1 MLDFVRTHAKSWV
14 IKVFLWVIVIV
25 FVGWGGYAYQARHDS
40 DIARVGEHFIS
51 SSEYQTAYN
60 NMVEGVRKQ
69 FGGALPED
77 LMRSLNLKQQALE
90 SLIQH
95 YLILK
100 GADGLGLV
108 ATTDEVRHK
117 ILDIPAFQVEG
128 KFDSKHYQGLL
139 QQMHM
144 TPDVFEQEMS
154 EDITTLNVES
164 FIKARAVVT
173 EDEILTDY
181 HLNRDQVKVAY
192 VVFDPKSF
200 EDNVT
205 VVEADLRTFYQNNQA
220 RYMEPEKR
228 EIAYVMLNMEDLEKE
243 IHPGDGE
250 IKSYYDENVAKF
262 AHEKQVRAQHILFR
276 VKPEAPPAEVEKIR
290 ADAQKILDEAKKG
303 KDFSELAKKHS
314 QDEGSAKKGG
324 ELGFFSAK
332 QMDQAFSAAAF
343 ALKPGEISDL
353 VRTPYGFHIIK
364 SEEIAEARTAPLEE
378 VKGEI
383 ERDIKSQGAQDMA
396 YKQARN
402 LRDLAYARKD
412 LDKAALEM
420 KMTVSN
426 PVWIDVSE
434 DQPDSGPFPGPIKTK
449 LFQLGQGDV
458 SDMLELPKGFAVAQV
473 KSIKR
478 PQPIPFENVKDKVTK
493 DFRVEQAKGL
503 AQKRAAEILAQAREK
518 GSLAD
523 VAKAQNISL
532 RQSEFFSRQDP
543 DKELKLLRG
552 ASLNSIFSLQD
563 SNLFPEAPLELG
575 SNFMVCRFEGK
586 NPAGQPSEKE
596 KVEISGRITRQKQ
609 RAVWDSWLAQIR
621 KITKVEMLKEI

>member
-1 MLDFVRTHAKSWV
+1 
-14 IKVFLWVIVIV
+14 
-25 FVGWGGYAYQARHDS
+25 
-40 DIARVGEHFIS
+40 
-51 SSEYQTAYN
+51 
-60 NMVEGVRKQ
+60 
-69 FGGALPED
+69 
-77 LMRSLNLKQQALE
+77 
-90 SLIQH
+90 
-95 YLILK
+95 
-100 GADGLGLV
+100 
-108 ATTDEVRHK
+108 
-117 ILDIPAFQVEG
+117 
-128 KFDSKHYQGLL
+128 
-139 QQMHM
+139 
-144 TPDVFEQEMS
+144 
-154 EDITTLNVES
+154 
-164 FIKARAVVT
+164 
-173 EDEILTDY
+173 
-181 HLNRDQVKVAY
+181 
-192 VVFDPKSF
+192 
-200 EDNVT
+200 
-205 VVEADLRTFYQNNQA
+205 
-220 RYMEPEKR
+220 
-228 EIAYVMLNMEDLEKE
+228 
-243 IHPGDGE
+243 
-250 IKSYYDENVAKF
+250 
-262 AHEKQVRAQHILFR
+262 
-276 VKPEAPPAEVEKIR
+276 
-290 ADAQKILDEAKKG
+290 
-303 KDFSELAKKHS
+303 
-314 QDEGSAKKGG
+314 
-324 ELGFFSAK
+324 
-332 QMDQAFSAAAF
+332 
-343 ALKPGEISDL
+343 

-426 PVWIDVSE
+426 PVWIDTSE

-523 VAKAQNISL
+523 VAKAQNLNL

-552 ASLNSIFSLQD
+552 PSLNSIFSLQD
-563 SNLFPEAPLELG
+563 SNLFPESPLELG
-575 SNFMVCRFEGK
+575 NNFMVCQFQGK

-609 RAVWDSWLAQIR
+609 RAVWDSWLAEIR